1 MTREI
6 DAGGLTI
13 ARRLLDGSSAFR
25 ESALR
30 EAWVR
35 HVVSAV
41 PPADAARAL
50 EVVCIEAERGDPTAR
65 ELLVSLVGA
74 LLGGPPLL
82 ATALREEAEKGSH
95 LALGRLLRK
104 PTTRETEDEA
114 NDDALRIPDYGRG
127 RPLTLGERRALARRP
142 DRKDFDKLLRD
153 PHPMVIINL
162 LANPRL
168 TAEDLLRVAARKST
182 PAEILVAIAKHPRW
196 SRERRVRVALV
207 LNARTPDEIAVA
219 LVSLLNRTEL
229 RVVMQ
234 VTTTPDAVR
243 VAARELSVRR
253 PPVSRDPSGEA

>member
-6 DAGGLTI
+6 DAGGRTI

-82 ATALREEAEKGSH
+82 QTALREEAERSSH

-104 PTTRETEDEA
+104 PTARETDEED
-114 NDDALRIPDYGRG
+114 NDDLRVPDYGRG

-153 PHPMVIINL
+153 PHPMVMINL

-182 PAEILVAIAKHPRW
+182 PSEILVAIAKHPRW

-243 VAARELSVRR
+243 VAARELSLRR